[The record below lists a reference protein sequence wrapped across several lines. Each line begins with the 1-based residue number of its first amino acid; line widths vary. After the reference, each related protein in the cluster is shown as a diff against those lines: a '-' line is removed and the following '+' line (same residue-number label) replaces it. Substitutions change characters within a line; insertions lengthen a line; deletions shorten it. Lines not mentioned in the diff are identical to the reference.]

1 MIQLTTFILPFF
13 LTMEAESSDLAPE
26 MALCILLYFHLNNPR
41 SKANIDEEFHSFHF
55 CLLVTLDV
63 GVS

>member
-1 MIQLTTFILPFF
+1 
-13 LTMEAESSDLAPE
+13 MEAESSDLAPE
-26 MALCILLYFHLNNPR
+26 MALCILLYFHLNNPS
-41 SKANIDEEFHSFHF
+41 SKANIDEKFHSFHF